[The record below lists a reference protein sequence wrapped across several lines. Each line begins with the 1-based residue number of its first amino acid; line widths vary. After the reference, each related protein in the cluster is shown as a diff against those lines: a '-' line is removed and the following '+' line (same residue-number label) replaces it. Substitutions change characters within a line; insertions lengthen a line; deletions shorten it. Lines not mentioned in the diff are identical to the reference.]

1 MTSKTPHPYAAIE
14 HRVID
19 SEAFSDLSPSAVVL
33 LLLIVRQLTKINN
46 GHLQAAYSYVRRFG
60 VGSEHTLARSI
71 KQLISHGFIYRT
83 KTGGY
88 QQGPSLYAVT
98 WLPIT
103 QRQGL
108 FLKGYKACAWRDWE
122 PGKKP
127 PPAKMQSPSCKNGQ
141 QPPPATAQTAGVRP
155 TRNADNELMPVVVQE
170 SLTRDDDEIVFP
182 WEESAEQ

>member
-19 SEAFSDLSPSAVVL
+19 SEAFADLSPSAVHLLVL
-33 LLLIVRQLTKINN
+33 IARQLTKTNN

-83 KTGGY
+83 KMGGY

-108 FLKGYKACAWRDWE
+108 FLHGYKPCAWRNWE
-122 PGKKP
+122 QEKIP
-127 PPAKMQSPSCKNGQ
+127 PTKMQPPSCKNGQ
-141 QPPPATAQTAGVRP
+141 QPRPATAQTAGAPP
-155 TRNADNELMPVVVQE
+155 TRIADYELMPVVIQE
-170 SLTRDDDEIVFP
+170 TASPHPDEIVFP
-182 WEESAEQ
+182 WEESAGG